1 MKLPLLQNDG
11 FFSFS
16 IYFILLYLVGLY
28 YHYYNKSF
36 MILEI
41 QSNFIEIYQLRIQGL
56 MD

>member
-1 MKLPLLQNDG
+1 MKHFFSRNDA

-28 YHYYNKSF
+28 YHYHNRMF

-41 QSNFIEIYQLRIQGL
+41 QSSFIEIYQMRIQGL